1 MDKFIHRQNLILF
14 MRRLADPG
22 VSHAQR
28 KAILIIRLLSEE
40 HAEDHQPTPSTK
52 DDEP

>member
-14 MRRLADPG
+14 MRRLADPC

-28 KAILIIRLLSEE
+28 KAILRLLSEE
-40 HAEDHQPTPSTK
+40 HAKGHEPTPSTK